1 MLLRCGAQILLTSA
15 ATQRE
20 GVTSL
25 RLDCHS
31 TVTEHGLLRTPLR
44 LGWLS
49 CRKGCRMRQ
58 NTERDERAGEQ
69 GVRSSRLSHAGFFV
83 AGVLVA
89 GLVAIAVGPRR
100 SGERLGA
107 RPEGEPRTES
117 SASAGVA
124 TGGEAAARGAVPPW
138 GELEITPL
146 VLDRPDEL
154 FETNDFVA
162 TEIRWLFPGRSR
174 EQVAA
179 LVAACELTAEQKAAL
194 LDPKLKNPTTND

>member
-1 MLLRCGAQILLTSA
+1 
-15 ATQRE
+15 
-20 GVTSL
+20 
-25 RLDCHS
+25 
-31 TVTEHGLLRTPLR
+31 
-44 LGWLS
+44 
-49 CRKGCRMRQ
+49 MRQ

-69 GVRSSRLSHAGFFV
+69 GVRSSRLAYAGFFV

-89 GLVAIAVGPRR
+89 GLVAMAVGPRR

-107 RPEGEPRTES
+107 PPERERRPES
-117 SASAGVA
+117 NASAGGA

-162 TEIRWLFPGRSR
+162 TEIR
-174 EQVAA
+174 
-179 LVAACELTAEQKAAL
+179 
-194 LDPKLKNPTTND
+194 